1 MKVSLHLPL
10 HFSTYPFSLSAGTS
24 LSSEAPIAKI
34 HAGGGLIIAEKF
46 LIPNIPKFEIVK
58 VPP

>member
-1 MKVSLHLPL
+1 MKMNLQPPL
-10 HFSTYPFSLSAGTS
+10 YFGTYPFSLSAGTS

-34 HAGGGLIIAEKF
+34 HAWGGLIIAEKF
-46 LIPNIPKFEIVK
+46 LIPNIPKLDIVK

>member
-1 MKVSLHLPL
+1 MKVSLQLPL
-10 HFSTYPFSLSAGTS
+10 HFGTYPFSLSAGTS

-34 HAGGGLIIAEKF
+34 HAWGGFIIAEKF